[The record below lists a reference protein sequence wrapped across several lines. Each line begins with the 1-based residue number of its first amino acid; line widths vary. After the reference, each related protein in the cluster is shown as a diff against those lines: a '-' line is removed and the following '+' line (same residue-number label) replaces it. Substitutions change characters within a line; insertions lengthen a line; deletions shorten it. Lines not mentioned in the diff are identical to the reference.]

1 MRPRGIS
8 AGSARGVAASFRGM
22 RILNVFL
29 LATTLSAQSPARSPL
44 RLMSEQFETLA
55 ARADHAIVQ
64 IVTRG
69 YAPASEAGSPM
80 LQAQRG
86 SGSGVIVDPTGFIV
100 TNAHVVGS
108 MRRVQ
113 VLLPQL
119 ADRQAIHSVLKA
131 SAKVLTGTVV
141 GLDRE
146 TDIAV
151 IKVEPSSGPL
161 PYLKL
166 GDSERLRQ
174 GQLVFAFGSP
184 FGLENSVTMGIIS
197 SVARQVRPDDPMI
210 YIQTDASINP
220 GNSGGPL
227 IDTDGEVVG
236 INTFILS
243 RSGGNEGIGFAAPSN
258 IVRNVYEQIRQ
269 MGRVRRGQMGVV
281 AQTINP
287 SLADALA
294 LPQDWG
300 VIIADVVPDGAAA
313 TAGLEV
319 KDIILSLNGKVLE
332 NSRQFGVN
340 IYQNAGQTVKLEVLR
355 GKEKKEISVGVLERP
370 RDPERV
376 LSLIAEDS
384 NMVAKLGILAVDL
397 DEKVTPLIPPTRR
410 LNGAVVAGIVAD
422 VSSHDEP
429 LFAGDIIYGVNNQT
443 VHGLA
448 DLQAALKDIGRGQ
461 PVALQIER
469 QGQLQFLMFQIE

>member
-1 MRPRGIS
+1 MRWIAIQFCRI
-8 AGSARGVAASFRGM
+8 FRSM
-22 RILNVFL
+22 RTLAVL
-29 LATTLSAQSPARSPL
+29 LFCSTLLAQSPARSPL
-44 RLMSEQFETLA
+44 RLMSEHFEALA
-55 ARADHAIVQ
+55 ARVDYAIVQ

-69 YAPASEAGSPM
+69 YAPASEAGPAM

-86 SGSGVIVDPTGFIV
+86 GGSGVIVDPAGYIV
-100 TNAHVVGS
+100 TNAHVVGA

-113 VLLPQL
+113 VLLPQA
-119 ADRQAIHSVLKA
+119 ADQKVSRSILKP
-131 SAKVLTGTVV
+131 SAKVLNGTVV
-141 GLDRE
+141 GIDRE

-151 IKVEPSSGPL
+151 IKVDPPSGPL
-161 PYLKL
+161 PALPF
-166 GDSERLRQ
+166 GDSEKLRQ
-174 GQLVFAFGSP
+174 GQIVLAFGSP
-184 FGLENSVTMGIIS
+184 FGLENSVTMGIVS

-243 RSGGNEGIGFAAPSN
+243 RSGGNEGVGFAAPSN
-258 IVRNVYEQIRQ
+258 IVKNVFEQIRQ
-269 MGRVRRGQMGVV
+269 FGRVRRGQMGVI

-287 SLADALA
+287 SLANALS

-300 VIIADVVPDGAAA
+300 VIIADVVPDGPAAV
-313 TAGLEV
+313 AGLEI
-319 KDIILSLNGKVLE
+319 KDIVLSMNGRVLE

-340 IYQNAGQTVKLEVLR
+340 IYQNAGQSVKLEVLR
-355 GKEKKEISVGVLERP
+355 GKEKRQITVGVLERP

-376 LSLIAEDS
+376 LSLIADDR
-384 NMVAKLGILAVDL
+384 NMVVKLGILAIDL
-397 DEKVTPLIPPTRR
+397 DEKVTPLIPATRR

-429 LFAGDIIYGVNNQT
+429 LLAGDIIYSLNNQP
-443 VHGLA
+443 VRGLA
-448 DLQAALKDIGRGQ
+448 SLQEAVKDIGRGQ
-461 PVALQIER
+461 PVALHIER
-469 QGQLQFLMFQIE
+469 QGQLQYLMFEIE